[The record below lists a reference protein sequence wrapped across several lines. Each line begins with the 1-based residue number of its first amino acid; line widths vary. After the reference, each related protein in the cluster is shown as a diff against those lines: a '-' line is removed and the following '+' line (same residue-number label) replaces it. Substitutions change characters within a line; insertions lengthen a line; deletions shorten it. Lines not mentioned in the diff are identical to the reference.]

1 MQTDAGRPVLVVACD
16 ELALEELM
24 PVLSGLGVG
33 VEVATHGEEA
43 LQAAERSRPGLV
55 VLSVDLSAPSGF
67 EVLHRLRVRFGG
79 DLAIVLVGASVGA
92 TARDEVAALLL
103 GADDYFAR
111 PLQFDA
117 VLARMRR
124 LLSRPRR
131 PLLSN
136 HGGSSRIGELTRRE
150 REVLALLVAGERAD
164 EIRQRLSISRKTTA
178 THIERILGKLGAH
191 SQAQA
196 VAFAV
201 RDGVLESAAVV
212 SPSENSQRIA
222 REG

>member
-1 MQTDAGRPVLVVACD
+1 MLR
-16 ELALEELM
+16 
-24 PVLSGLGVG
+24 
-33 VEVATHGEEA
+33 
-43 LQAAERSRPGLV
+43 AAERWQPGLV
-55 VLSVDLSAPSGF
+55 VLSVDLSAPCGF
-67 EVLHRLRVRFGG
+67 EVLHRLRRRFGG
-79 DLAIVLVGASVGA
+79 NLAIVLVGAAVGA

-131 PLLSN
+131 PLVPTDR
-136 HGGSSRIGELTRRE
+136 GSSSGGELTSRE
-150 REVLALLVAGERAD
+150 REVLALLMAGERTD
-164 EIRQRLSISRKTTA
+164 EITRRLCITGKTTA
-178 THIERILGKLGAH
+178 THIERILRKLGAH

-201 RDGVLESAAVV
+201 RDRVLE
-212 SPSENSQRIA
+212 
-222 REG
+222 